1 VCTLCYF
8 HDKLAP
14 LAKFNST
21 TEDRNEATWGG
32 DEGDTETRP
41 LVTRHSSA
49 IGTRSPSEEAPP
61 SLTERGEVGQK
72 QTPAVTGARMS
83 TGEISRYLAK
93 LGAEML
99 RERTRDSQEPR
110 PASVGTSH
118 LRTSQSSDTLRP
130 TTSSSFL
137 QRRAFKL
144 RLDSQAQN
152 PENSWIKRM
161 YSTDSSPMSLFRGRQ
176 EDEEAKDRRLRN
188 FSLSNAV
195 RFYISSRETK

>member
-1 VCTLCYF
+1 MQNRFRSVPTDELRPHVCTLCYF

-49 IGTRSPSEEAPP
+49 IGTRSPTEEAPP

-93 LGAEML
+93 LA
-99 RERTRDSQEPR
+99 RKCSVNVQE
-110 PASVGTSH
+110 
-118 LRTSQSSDTLRP
+118 
-130 TTSSSFL
+130 
-137 QRRAFKL
+137 
-144 RLDSQAQN
+144 
-152 PENSWIKRM
+152 I
-161 YSTDSSPMSLFRGRQ
+161 
-176 EDEEAKDRRLRN
+176 LRN
-188 FSLSNAV
+188 PDQHPLAQVICAPVSPLT
-195 RFYISSRETK
+195 R